1 MTRETAASNR
11 TLSRQSLCYPAD
23 QAATPRAGC
32 SQRSQPAWKAVVP
45 SLLRA
50 RTAVPRAS
58 GTSARA
64 SLRGGSARVPPVG
77 AQRRRLAP
85 SVCVRVRL
93 ADSAVRDPAVRL
105 LGGRVGRESAGPF
118 PRGDGSGV
126 EGKQRSG
133 VAGSSALR
141 LPRVCGTA
149 AHSHLTA
156 AMDFGGGGARRARPR
171 SRAHLGASPGGPRSQ
186 PALPPGLPRYLVDP
200 ASSHM
205 LVSKI
210 KPCTC
215 KFKLSQ

>member
-1 MTRETAASNR
+1 M
-11 TLSRQSLCYPAD
+11 
-23 QAATPRAGC
+23 
-32 SQRSQPAWKAVVP
+32 
-45 SLLRA
+45 
-50 RTAVPRAS
+50 PRAS
-58 GTSARA
+58 GSSAGAKA
-64 SLRGGSARVPPVG
+64 SAEAGPGYPPVG
-77 AQRRRLAP
+77 TQRRRLAP

-93 ADSAVRDPAVRL
+93 ADSAVRYPAVRL
-105 LGGRVGRESAGPF
+105 PGGRVGRESAGPF

-156 AMDFGGGGARRARPR
+156 ATDFGGGGAGRAAGR
-171 SRAHLGASPGGPRSQ
+171 SRQHLGARLPAARDCP

>member
-1 MTRETAASNR
+1 MARETAASNR

-210 KPCTC
+210 K
-215 KFKLSQ
+215 LSQ